1 MIPVNLTALTDTNPS
16 EVAAILQSDKE
27 LIGNASPI
35 EIVTFIT
42 AVIIAYVTGLFLAYY
57 LKRRFSHKVRR
68 EHLDFWIRIVRI
80 VLILAAFA
88 LTVPPFF
95 NTGLMIVFWILIGLV
110 AVFAL
115 AGQKVI
121 ANLVAGIALMYGRQ
135 FSSGDFV
142 TVGTV
147 SGTVLS
153 IDLFTTTVRTS
164 DGIFVTLPND
174 QVYNNPISNYHADV
188 ARRFVYDIGIRFQD
202 DVPKAL
208 SLVAGVLDHHTFVL
222 KRPAPEIFVS
232 DITENGVNIR
242 IRVWFP
248 SSWAN
253 TRDDVALKTAVLPQL
268 KTALMDAGIEIPI
281 TQTMVFFGND
291 PKTR

>member
-1 MIPVNLTALTDTNPS
+1 MIPINISAITDTDPAD
-16 EVAAILQSDKE
+16 VAAVIQSDKE
-27 LIGNASPI
+27 MIGNASPI
-35 EIVTFIT
+35 EIASFIT
-42 AVIIAYVTGLFLAYY
+42 VVIIAYVAGLFVAYY
-57 LKRRFSHKVRR
+57 LKRRFSHRIRR
-68 EHLDFWIRIVRI
+68 EHLDFWIRVIRI
-80 VLILAAFA
+80 VLILAALV

-95 NTGLMIVFWILIGLV
+95 NTGLMIVFWILVGLV

-121 ANLVAGIALMYGRQ
+121 ANLVAGLALMYGRQ

-147 SGTVLS
+147 TGTVLS
-153 IDLFTTTVRTS
+153 VDLFTTTVRNS
-164 DGIFVTLPND
+164 DGIFVTIPND

-188 ARRFVYDIGIRFQD
+188 ARRYVYDIGIRFQD
-202 DVPKAL
+202 DTPRAI
-208 SLVAGVLDHHTFVL
+208 SLIADVLDHHTFVL
-222 KRPAPEIFVS
+222 KHPAPEIFVS

-242 IRVWFP
+242 IRIWFP
-248 SSWAN
+248 SMWAN
-253 TRDDVALKTAVLPQL
+253 TRDDATLKTSVLPQL
-268 KTALMDAGIEIPI
+268 KSALMDAGIEIPI